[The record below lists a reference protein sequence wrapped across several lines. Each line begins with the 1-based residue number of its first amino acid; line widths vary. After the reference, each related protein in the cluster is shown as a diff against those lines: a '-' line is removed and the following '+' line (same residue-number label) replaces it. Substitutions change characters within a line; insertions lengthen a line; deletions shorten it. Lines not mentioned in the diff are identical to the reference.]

1 MLRNLMLFMFILSA
15 VHVFS
20 QTGISVSPPR
30 NYFITPEG
38 AQDVKKLLVTNLS
51 KTNTLDLSV
60 SLNDWEYN
68 SMGHNLSYEPGTL
81 SNSCSNWITVLP
93 SALFSLAPG
102 ESTELELLMQVPED
116 IDSTTEEIR
125 TAMLYINQ
133 INPTQSVDEHGVN
146 IMVSVRSGIKIYHKL
161 NNQRNPEIEATD
173 YMFNAAENRLELE
186 FKNTGNIWTDGDLN
200 TTLLFQETGEEI
212 RLENQVFYT
221 LPGDVRIVHIPL
233 PKGLEKGKYIVS
245 TLFEYANEV
254 KIAELQFDYE

>member
-1 MLRNLMLFMFILSA
+1 MRNFFLILIFLPIFQA
-15 VHVFS
+15 FS

-38 AQDVKKLLVTNLS
+38 AQDVKKVLVTNLS

-68 SMGHNLSYEPGTL
+68 KKGHNEIHAPGTL
-81 SNSCSNWITVLP
+81 SNSCANWITVLP
-93 SALFSLAPG
+93 NALFTLGPG

-116 IDSTTEEIR
+116 VDTTTDEIR

-161 NNQRNPEIEATD
+161 NNQRNPEIVATD
-173 YMFNAAENRLELE
+173 FLYNAAENRLELE
-186 FKNTGNIWTDGDLN
+186 FENTGNIWTDGDL
-200 TTLLFQETGEEI
+200 TSTLLFQETGEEI
-212 RLENQVFYT
+212 RLANQVFYT
-221 LPGDVRIVHIPL
+221 LPKDVRVVHIPL
-233 PKGLEKGKYIVS
+233 PEGLEKGNYIVS
-245 TLFEYANEV
+245 TLFEYSNEL
-254 KIAELQFDYE
+254 KIAELQFDYD